1 MQTYQT
7 GDSLIFKVPEREISL
22 QPAALYP
29 EAFPVAEA
37 EAVIQPI
44 ALSIHSWVVQ
54 TPDLIVIDTATG
66 NGRERGGNPLYH
78 QLNTPY
84 LENLR
89 AAGVN
94 PEDVTLVLLTHLHT
108 DHVGW
113 NTVWQDDRWVPLF
126 PNARYLCSAKELSRV
141 KNSERYRA
149 LWLDS
154 LLPVIEAGQLET
166 VDVATRPRVG
176 GRIDFIPTPGHSP
189 DHAALILA
197 AGDDYACFSGDLLH
211 SPIQFAHPQ
220 WNSAFCGDPR
230 QAEVSRRE
238 MMAWGQAIMLNGS
251 PGILPGLPAAGW
263 RRISKVTIAGE
274 RPGNRLQIRG
284 TVMNNAQTVLVFGA
298 TGQQGGSVARA
309 LLHRGWRVRAL
320 VRDPFSAGAAALA
333 ARGAELVVG
342 TFEDRAA
349 MRSAM
354 AGVDGVFSVQPSSPG
369 GTVTDEQEVRY
380 GITIADLAVECG
392 VKHLVYSSG
401 SATGETPTGVA
412 HYDTKAE
419 IERHIRRLPLAATIV
434 RPATFME
441 LLVMPGFGLDE
452 GRFQFFMLPEENAG
466 AGGGGYRPSCRGGF
480 CRAGAVC
487 RQDVRDRQRQRDR
500 SSAGGVI
507 LRGGGTA
514 DPLFAIFRRGAGRQS
529 FSAQADRAGGRRA
542 AGRARRPR
550 RPAPAAPAAAHLR
563 RLAGRPRP
571 SRLRAGAD
579 QRGSLGV

>member
-1 MQTYQT
+1 MRAEGVMQTYQT

-54 TPDLIVIDTATG
+54 TPHDLIVIDTATG

-189 DHAALILA
+189 DHAALVLA

-230 QAEVSRRE
+230 PSLVQFFGLGTGFAGLILLSVNQTASGTDSG
-238 MMAWGQAIMLNGS
+238 W
-251 PGILPGLPAAGW
+251 GILLVLCAAFGWVTGSFLSKKQASETQLSVIQTSGLLMFIGGLQSLVGAAVLGEF
-263 RRISKVTIAGE
+263 STFSMDSVT
-274 RPGNRLQIRG
+274 PL
-284 TVMNNAQTVLVFGA
+284 
-298 TGQQGGSVARA
+298 
-309 LLHRGWRVRAL
+309 
-320 VRDPFSAGAAALA
+320 SAGALLYLVIFGAIIAYTCYFWLLLHTRTVVAISYEYVNPVIGVFLGWLLA
-333 ARGAELVVG
+333 GEQ
-342 TFEDRAA
+342 
-349 MRSAM
+349 
-354 AGVDGVFSVQPSSPG
+354 VDGVIVTACCLTVLSVFFIVS
-369 GTVTDEQEVRY
+369 R
-380 GITIADLAVECG
+380 
-392 VKHLVYSSG
+392 KHG
-401 SATGETPTGVA
+401 
-412 HYDTKAE
+412 
-419 IERHIRRLPLAATIV
+419 
-434 RPATFME
+434 
-441 LLVMPGFGLDE
+441 
-452 GRFQFFMLPEENAG
+452 
-466 AGGGGYRPSCRGGF
+466 
-480 CRAGAVC
+480 
-487 RQDVRDRQRQRDR
+487 
-500 SSAGGVI
+500 
-507 LRGGGTA
+507 
-514 DPLFAIFRRGAGRQS
+514 
-529 FSAQADRAGGRRA
+529 
-542 AGRARRPR
+542 
-550 RPAPAAPAAAHLR
+550 
-563 RLAGRPRP
+563 
-571 SRLRAGAD
+571 
-579 QRGSLGV
+579 

>member
-1 MQTYQT
+1 MSDGIPSGRT
-7 GDSLIFKVPEREISL
+7 
-22 QPAALYP
+22 
-29 EAFPVAEA
+29 
-37 EAVIQPI
+37 I
-44 ALSIHSWVVQ
+44 A
-54 TPDLIVIDTATG
+54 G
-66 NGRERGGNPLYH
+66 
-78 QLNTPY
+78 
-84 LENLR
+84 
-89 AAGVN
+89 
-94 PEDVTLVLLTHLHT
+94 
-108 DHVGW
+108 
-113 NTVWQDDRWVPLF
+113 VPLF

-284 TVMNNAQTVLVFGA
+284 TVMNNAQSVLVLAPPVSRAARWRGRCCTAAGGFGRWSGIA
-298 TGQQGGSVARA
+298 
-309 LLHRGWRVRAL
+309 
-320 VRDPFSAGAAALA
+320 FSAGAAALA
-333 ARGAELVVG
+333 ARETELVVG

-401 SATGETPTGVA
+401 SATG
-412 HYDTKAE
+412 
-419 IERHIRRLPLAATIV
+419 R
-434 RPATFME
+434 
-441 LLVMPGFGLDE
+441 
-452 GRFQFFMLPEENAG
+452 
-466 AGGGGYRPSCRGGF
+466 
-480 CRAGAVC
+480 
-487 RQDVRDRQRQRDR
+487 
-500 SSAGGVI
+500 
-507 LRGGGTA
+507 
-514 DPLFAIFRRGAGRQS
+514 
-529 FSAQADRAGGRRA
+529 
-542 AGRARRPR
+542 R
-550 RPAPAAPAAAHLR
+550 RPA
-563 RLAGRPRP
+563 
-571 SRLRAGAD
+571 
-579 QRGSLGV
+579 

>member
-1 MQTYQT
+1 MEYRLA
-7 GDSLIFKVPEREISL
+7 GRSLG
-22 QPAALYP
+22 AAVSQRP
-29 EAFPVAEA
+29 
-37 EAVIQPI
+37 
-44 ALSIHSWVVQ
+44 LS
-54 TPDLIVIDTATG
+54 
-66 NGRERGGNPLYH
+66 
-78 QLNTPY
+78 
-84 LENLR
+84 
-89 AAGVN
+89 
-94 PEDVTLVLLTHLHT
+94 VL
-108 DHVGW
+108 G
-113 NTVWQDDRWVPLF
+113 
-126 PNARYLCSAKELSRV
+126 KELSRV

-189 DHAALILA
+189 DHAALVLA

-263 RRISKVTIAGE
+263 RRISKVTITGE

-320 VRDPFSAGAAALA
+320 VRILSPPAAALA

-401 SATGETPTGVA
+401 SATG
-412 HYDTKAE
+412 
-419 IERHIRRLPLAATIV
+419 R
-434 RPATFME
+434 
-441 LLVMPGFGLDE
+441 
-452 GRFQFFMLPEENAG
+452 
-466 AGGGGYRPSCRGGF
+466 
-480 CRAGAVC
+480 
-487 RQDVRDRQRQRDR
+487 
-500 SSAGGVI
+500 
-507 LRGGGTA
+507 
-514 DPLFAIFRRGAGRQS
+514 
-529 FSAQADRAGGRRA
+529 
-542 AGRARRPR
+542 R
-550 RPAPAAPAAAHLR
+550 RPA
-563 RLAGRPRP
+563 
-571 SRLRAGAD
+571 
-579 QRGSLGV
+579 

>member
-1 MQTYQT
+1 MVGSAAAIRSIINLTRR
-7 GDSLIFKVPEREISL
+7 IWRISA
-22 QPAALYP
+22 P
-29 EAFPVAEA
+29 
-37 EAVIQPI
+37 
-44 ALSIHSWVVQ
+44 
-54 TPDLIVIDTATG
+54 
-66 NGRERGGNPLYH
+66 R
-78 QLNTPY
+78 
-84 LENLR
+84 
-89 AAGVN
+89 VN
-94 PEDVTLVLLTHLHT
+94 PEDVTTVLLTHLHT

-189 DHAALILA
+189 DHAALVLA

-320 VRDPFSAGAAALA
+320 VRILSPPGPLRWRRGEPSWSWVPLKTGRQCGRRWQGSTASSA
-333 ARGAELVVG
+333 
-342 TFEDRAA
+342 
-349 MRSAM
+349 
-354 AGVDGVFSVQPSSPG
+354 SSP
-369 GTVTDEQEVRY
+369 VR
-380 GITIADLAVECG
+380 
-392 VKHLVYSSG
+392 
-401 SATGETPTGVA
+401 
-412 HYDTKAE
+412 
-419 IERHIRRLPLAATIV
+419 R
-434 RPATFME
+434 
-441 LLVMPGFGLDE
+441 E
-452 GRFQFFMLPEENAG
+452 GR
-466 AGGGGYRPSCRGGF
+466 
-480 CRAGAVC
+480 
-487 RQDVRDRQRQRDR
+487 
-500 SSAGGVI
+500 
-507 LRGGGTA
+507 
-514 DPLFAIFRRGAGRQS
+514 
-529 FSAQADRAGGRRA
+529 
-542 AGRARRPR
+542 
-550 RPAPAAPAAAHLR
+550 
-563 RLAGRPRP
+563 
-571 SRLRAGAD
+571 
-579 QRGSLGV
+579 

>member
-1 MQTYQT
+1 MMQTYQT

-54 TPDLIVIDTATG
+54 TPHDLIVIDTATG

-84 LENLR
+84 LENLS

-176 GRIDFIPTPGHSP
+176 GRIDFVPTPGHSP
-189 DHAALILA
+189 DHAALVLA

-238 MMAWGQAIMLNGS
+238 MMAWGASHHAQWFTGHF
-251 PGILPGLPAAGW
+251 AG
-263 RRISKVTIAGE
+263 
-274 RPGNRLQIRG
+274 
-284 TVMNNAQTVLVFGA
+284 
-298 TGQQGGSVARA
+298 
-309 LLHRGWRVRAL
+309 
-320 VRDPFSAGAAALA
+320 
-333 ARGAELVVG
+333 
-342 TFEDRAA
+342 
-349 MRSAM
+349 
-354 AGVDGVFSVQPSSPG
+354 
-369 GTVTDEQEVRY
+369 
-380 GITIADLAVECG
+380 
-392 VKHLVYSSG
+392 
-401 SATGETPTGVA
+401 
-412 HYDTKAE
+412 
-419 IERHIRRLPLAATIV
+419 
-434 RPATFME
+434 
-441 LLVMPGFGLDE
+441 
-452 GRFQFFMLPEENAG
+452 
-466 AGGGGYRPSCRGGF
+466 PSCGWLEKDKQGDYRW
-480 CRAGAVC
+480 REAGKQA
-487 RQDVRDRQRQRDR
+487 
-500 SSAGGVI
+500 
-507 LRGGGTA
+507 A
-514 DPLFAIFRRGAGRQS
+514 DKGNS
-529 FSAQADRAGGRRA
+529 DE
-542 AGRARRPR
+542 
-550 RPAPAAPAAAHLR
+550 
-563 RLAGRPRP
+563 
-571 SRLRAGAD
+571 
-579 QRGSLGV
+579 

>member
-54 TPDLIVIDTATG
+54 TPHDLIVIDTATG

-197 AGDDYACFSGDLLH
+197 AGDDYACSPAIFCIPDPVCPSAVEFSVLRR
-211 SPIQFAHPQ
+211 SPA
-220 WNSAFCGDPR
+220 G
-230 QAEVSRRE
+230 
-238 MMAWGQAIMLNGS
+238 GS
-251 PGILPGLPAAGW
+251 L
-263 RRISKVTIAGE
+263 
-274 RPGNRLQIRG
+274 
-284 TVMNNAQTVLVFGA
+284 A
-298 TGQQGGSVARA
+298 TG
-309 LLHRGWRVRAL
+309 
-320 VRDPFSAGAAALA
+320 D
-333 ARGAELVVG
+333 
-342 TFEDRAA
+342 
-349 MRSAM
+349 
-354 AGVDGVFSVQPSSPG
+354 DGVG
-369 GTVTDEQEVRY
+369 G
-380 GITIADLAVECG
+380 
-392 VKHLVYSSG
+392 K
-401 SATGETPTGVA
+401 
-412 HYDTKAE
+412 
-419 IERHIRRLPLAATIV
+419 
-434 RPATFME
+434 
-441 LLVMPGFGLDE
+441 
-452 GRFQFFMLPEENAG
+452 
-466 AGGGGYRPSCRGGF
+466 PSCSMVHRAF
-480 CRAGAVC
+480 CRAF
-487 RQDVRDRQRQRDR
+487 
-500 SSAGGVI
+500 
-507 LRGGGTA
+507 L
-514 DPLFAIFRRGAGRQS
+514 
-529 FSAQADRAGGRRA
+529 
-542 AGRARRPR
+542 
-550 RPAPAAPAAAHLR
+550 
-563 RLAGRPRP
+563 RLAGE
-571 SRLRAGAD
+571 G
-579 QRGSLGV
+579 

>member
-54 TPDLIVIDTATG
+54 TPHDLIVIDTATG

-176 GRIDFIPTPGHSP
+176 G
-189 DHAALILA
+189 
-197 AGDDYACFSGDLLH
+197 
-211 SPIQFAHPQ
+211 
-220 WNSAFCGDPR
+220 
-230 QAEVSRRE
+230 
-238 MMAWGQAIMLNGS
+238 
-251 PGILPGLPAAGW
+251 
-263 RRISKVTIAGE
+263 
-274 RPGNRLQIRG
+274 
-284 TVMNNAQTVLVFGA
+284 
-298 TGQQGGSVARA
+298 
-309 LLHRGWRVRAL
+309 
-320 VRDPFSAGAAALA
+320 
-333 ARGAELVVG
+333 
-342 TFEDRAA
+342 
-349 MRSAM
+349 
-354 AGVDGVFSVQPSSPG
+354 VFSVQPSSPG

-452 GRFQFFMLPEENAG
+452 GRFQFFMLPEGRMQVLAVEDIGHLVAAVFAAPARFAG
-466 AGGGGYRPSCRGGF
+466 KMFEIASDS
-480 CRAGAVC
+480 V
-487 RQDVRDRQRQRDR
+487 
-500 SSAGGVI
+500 
-507 LRGGGTA
+507 T
-514 DPLFAIFRRGAGRQS
+514 GRQLELL
-529 FSAQADRAGGRRA
+529 FSAA
-542 AGRARRPR
+542 AGRPIPYSRFSDEVL
-550 RPAPAAPAAAHLR
+550 AASPFLHKLTGLVDDG
-563 RLAGRPRP
+563 RLAGHADLDALRQLHPQLHTFAGWLAGPGRPAFE
-571 SRLRAGAD
+571 RALTSGARWAFD
-579 QRGSLGV
+579 R

>member
-1 MQTYQT
+1 MQTYPT

-29 EAFPVAEA
+29 AAFPVAEA

-54 TPDLIVIDTATG
+54 TPYDLIVIDTATG

-189 DHAALILA
+189 DHAALVLA

-220 WNSAFCGDPR
+220 WNSTFCGDPR

-238 MMAWGQAIMLNGS
+238 MMAWGAS
-251 PGILPGLPAAGW
+251 HH
-263 RRISKVTIAGE
+263 
-274 RPGNRLQIRG
+274 
-284 TVMNNAQTVLVFGA
+284 AQWF
-298 TGQQGGSVARA
+298 TG
-309 LLHRGWRVRAL
+309 H
-320 VRDPFSAGAAALA
+320 F
-333 ARGAELVVG
+333 VG
-342 TFEDRAA
+342 
-349 MRSAM
+349 
-354 AGVDGVFSVQPSSPG
+354 
-369 GTVTDEQEVRY
+369 
-380 GITIADLAVECG
+380 
-392 VKHLVYSSG
+392 
-401 SATGETPTGVA
+401 
-412 HYDTKAE
+412 
-419 IERHIRRLPLAATIV
+419 
-434 RPATFME
+434 
-441 LLVMPGFGLDE
+441 
-452 GRFQFFMLPEENAG
+452 
-466 AGGGGYRPSCRGGF
+466 PSCGWLEKDKQGDYRW
-480 CRAGAVC
+480 REAGKQA
-487 RQDVRDRQRQRDR
+487 
-500 SSAGGVI
+500 
-507 LRGGGTA
+507 A
-514 DPLFAIFRRGAGRQS
+514 DKGNS
-529 FSAQADRAGGRRA
+529 DE
-542 AGRARRPR
+542 
-550 RPAPAAPAAAHLR
+550 
-563 RLAGRPRP
+563 
-571 SRLRAGAD
+571 
-579 QRGSLGV
+579 

>member
-1 MQTYQT
+1 MMQTYQT

-37 EAVIQPI
+37 VIQPI

-54 TPDLIVIDTATG
+54 TPYDLIVIDTATG

-238 MMAWGQAIMLNGS
+238 MMAWGAS
-251 PGILPGLPAAGW
+251 HH
-263 RRISKVTIAGE
+263 
-274 RPGNRLQIRG
+274 
-284 TVMNNAQTVLVFGA
+284 AQ
-298 TGQQGGSVARA
+298 
-309 LLHRGWRVRAL
+309 
-320 VRDPFSAGAAALA
+320 
-333 ARGAELVVG
+333 
-342 TFEDRAA
+342 
-349 MRSAM
+349 
-354 AGVDGVFSVQPSSPG
+354 
-369 GTVTDEQEVRY
+369 
-380 GITIADLAVECG
+380 
-392 VKHLVYSSG
+392 
-401 SATGETPTGVA
+401 
-412 HYDTKAE
+412 
-419 IERHIRRLPLAATIV
+419 
-434 RPATFME
+434 
-441 LLVMPGFGLDE
+441 
-452 GRFQFFMLPEENAG
+452 
-466 AGGGGYRPSCRGGF
+466 
-480 CRAGAVC
+480 
-487 RQDVRDRQRQRDR
+487 
-500 SSAGGVI
+500 
-507 LRGGGTA
+507 
-514 DPLFAIFRRGAGRQS
+514 
-529 FSAQADRAGGRRA
+529 
-542 AGRARRPR
+542 
-550 RPAPAAPAAAHLR
+550 
-563 RLAGRPRP
+563 
-571 SRLRAGAD
+571 
-579 QRGSLGV
+579 

>member
-1 MQTYQT
+1 M
-7 GDSLIFKVPEREISL
+7 
-22 QPAALYP
+22 
-29 EAFPVAEA
+29 
-37 EAVIQPI
+37 
-44 ALSIHSWVVQ
+44 
-54 TPDLIVIDTATG
+54 
-66 NGRERGGNPLYH
+66 
-78 QLNTPY
+78 
-84 LENLR
+84 
-89 AAGVN
+89 
-94 PEDVTLVLLTHLHT
+94 
-108 DHVGW
+108 
-113 NTVWQDDRWVPLF
+113 
-126 PNARYLCSAKELSRV
+126 

-189 DHAALILA
+189 DHAALVLA

-401 SATGETPTGVA
+401 SATG
-412 HYDTKAE
+412 
-419 IERHIRRLPLAATIV
+419 R
-434 RPATFME
+434 
-441 LLVMPGFGLDE
+441 
-452 GRFQFFMLPEENAG
+452 
-466 AGGGGYRPSCRGGF
+466 
-480 CRAGAVC
+480 
-487 RQDVRDRQRQRDR
+487 
-500 SSAGGVI
+500 
-507 LRGGGTA
+507 
-514 DPLFAIFRRGAGRQS
+514 
-529 FSAQADRAGGRRA
+529 
-542 AGRARRPR
+542 R
-550 RPAPAAPAAAHLR
+550 RPA
-563 RLAGRPRP
+563 
-571 SRLRAGAD
+571 
-579 QRGSLGV
+579 

>member
-1 MQTYQT
+1 M
-7 GDSLIFKVPEREISL
+7 
-22 QPAALYP
+22 
-29 EAFPVAEA
+29 
-37 EAVIQPI
+37 
-44 ALSIHSWVVQ
+44 
-54 TPDLIVIDTATG
+54 
-66 NGRERGGNPLYH
+66 
-78 QLNTPY
+78 
-84 LENLR
+84 
-89 AAGVN
+89 
-94 PEDVTLVLLTHLHT
+94 TLVLLTHLHT

-284 TVMNNAQTVLVFGA
+284 TVMNNAQSVLVFGA

-320 VRDPFSAGAAALA
+320 VRILSPPGPLRWRRGEPSWSWEPLKTGRQCGRRWPGSTASSA
-333 ARGAELVVG
+333 
-342 TFEDRAA
+342 
-349 MRSAM
+349 
-354 AGVDGVFSVQPSSPG
+354 SSP
-369 GTVTDEQEVRY
+369 VR
-380 GITIADLAVECG
+380 
-392 VKHLVYSSG
+392 
-401 SATGETPTGVA
+401 
-412 HYDTKAE
+412 
-419 IERHIRRLPLAATIV
+419 R
-434 RPATFME
+434 
-441 LLVMPGFGLDE
+441 E
-452 GRFQFFMLPEENAG
+452 GR
-466 AGGGGYRPSCRGGF
+466 
-480 CRAGAVC
+480 
-487 RQDVRDRQRQRDR
+487 
-500 SSAGGVI
+500 
-507 LRGGGTA
+507 
-514 DPLFAIFRRGAGRQS
+514 
-529 FSAQADRAGGRRA
+529 
-542 AGRARRPR
+542 
-550 RPAPAAPAAAHLR
+550 
-563 RLAGRPRP
+563 
-571 SRLRAGAD
+571 
-579 QRGSLGV
+579 